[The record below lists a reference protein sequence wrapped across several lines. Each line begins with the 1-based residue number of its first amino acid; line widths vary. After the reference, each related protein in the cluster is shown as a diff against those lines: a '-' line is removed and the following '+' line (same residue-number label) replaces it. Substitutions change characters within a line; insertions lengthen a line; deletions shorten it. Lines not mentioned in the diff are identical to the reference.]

1 MIIFLRH
8 AQAENNAKRILAGR
22 TEGVHLTKTGIEQA
36 EQIAK
41 YLKPLDISAIYSS
54 PIERASHTAEIVAKN
69 NSLDHNLDD
78 RLTEIEMGKF
88 TRMNYDDM
96 FAKYGNIF
104 LKFYENDPVIAEHE
118 VETFPDVQKRVLDMV
133 DHVLKKH
140 NNENVILVTH
150 MDPIKSMLA
159 KVMNLLPET
168 LFELI
173 IANASLTIIK
183 EQDKKFS
190 LSAINAMNIDRYYQT
205 WYPKSSI
212 NFKLYRSAT
221 QSNDNE
227 QNISIINH
235 HCDFMHN
242 PNN

>member
-36 EQIAK
+36 ERIAK

-78 RLTEIEMGKF
+78 RLTEIDMGKF
-88 TRMNYDDM
+88 TRMKYDDM

-118 VETFPDVQKRVLDMV
+118 VETFPQVQSRILDMV
-133 DHVLKKH
+133 NHIVEKH
-140 NNENVILVTH
+140 KNENVILVTH
-150 MDPIKSMLA
+150 MDPIKSMLST
-159 KVMNLLPET
+159 VMDLKPKA

-205 WYPKSSI
+205 W
-212 NFKLYRSAT
+212 
-221 QSNDNE
+221 
-227 QNISIINH
+227 
-235 HCDFMHN
+235 
-242 PNN
+242 

>member
-8 AQAENNAKRILAGR
+8 AQAENNTKRILAGR
-22 TEGVHLTKTGIEQA
+22 TEGVPLTKTGIEQA
-36 EQIAK
+36 ERIAK
-41 YLKPLDISAIYSS
+41 YLASIDISAIYSS
-54 PIERASHTAEIVAKN
+54 PIERAKHTAEIVAESC
-69 NSLDHNLDD
+69 SLDVALDE
-78 RLTEIEMGKF
+78 RLTEIDMGKF

-104 LKFYENDPVIAEHE
+104 LKFYEIDPVISEHE
-118 VETFPDVQKRVLDMV
+118 VETFPNVQKRVLDLV

-159 KVMNLLPET
+159 KVMNLAPET

-173 IANASLTIIK
+173 IANAPLTIVK

-190 LSAINAMNIDRYYQT
+190 LSAINAMDVDRYHQT
-205 WYPKSSI
+205 W
-212 NFKLYRSAT
+212 
-221 QSNDNE
+221 
-227 QNISIINH
+227 
-235 HCDFMHN
+235 
-242 PNN
+242 

>member
-36 EQIAK
+36 ELIAK

-104 LKFYENDPVIAEHE
+104 LKFYQNDPVIAEHE
-118 VETFPDVQKRVLDMV
+118 VETFPQVQSRILDMV
-133 DHVLKKH
+133 SHIVEKH
-140 NNENVILVTH
+140 KNENVILVTH
-150 MDPIKSMLA
+150 MDPIKSMLS
-159 KVMNLLPET
+159 KVMNLSPET

-190 LSAINAMNIDRYYQT
+190 LSAVNAMNIDRYYQT
-205 WYPKSSI
+205 W
-212 NFKLYRSAT
+212 
-221 QSNDNE
+221 
-227 QNISIINH
+227 
-235 HCDFMHN
+235 
-242 PNN
+242 

>member
-69 NSLDHNLDD
+69 ASLDYELDD

-96 FAKYGNIF
+96 FAKYGNMF
-104 LKFYENDPVIAEHE
+104 LKFYENDPVIAEQE
-118 VETFPDVQKRVLDMV
+118 VETFPHVQERILDIV
-133 DHVLKKH
+133 NHIVEKH

-150 MDPIKSMLA
+150 MDPIKSILST
-159 KVMNLLPET
+159 VMDLKPKA

-190 LSAINAMNIDRYYQT
+190 LSAINAMNIDRYHQI
-205 WYPKSSI
+205 W
-212 NFKLYRSAT
+212 
-221 QSNDNE
+221 
-227 QNISIINH
+227 
-235 HCDFMHN
+235 
-242 PNN
+242 

>member
-8 AQAENNAKRILAGR
+8 AQAENNTKRILAGR

-36 EQIAK
+36 ERIAK

-54 PIERASHTAEIVAKN
+54 PIERASHTAKIVAKN
-69 NSLDHNLDD
+69 RSLEVVLDE
-78 RLTEIEMGKF
+78 RLTEIDMGKF

-104 LKFYENDPVIAEHE
+104 LKFYENDPVISEHE
-118 VETFPDVQKRVLDMV
+118 VETFPDVQKRVLDMI

-150 MDPIKSMLA
+150 MDPIKSILA
-159 KVMNLLPET
+159 KVMNLVPET

-183 EQDKKFS
+183 EQDKIFS
-190 LSAINAMNIDRYYQT
+190 LSAINAMNIDRYYHT
-205 WYPKSSI
+205 
-212 NFKLYRSAT
+212 
-221 QSNDNE
+221 
-227 QNISIINH
+227 
-235 HCDFMHN
+235 
-242 PNN
+242 

>member
-8 AQAENNAKRILAGR
+8 AQAENNTKRILAGR
-22 TEGVHLTKTGIEQA
+22 TEGVPLTKTGIEQA
-36 EQIAK
+36 ERIAK
-41 YLKPLDISAIYSS
+41 YLAPIDISAIYSS
-54 PIERASHTAEIVAKN
+54 PIERAKHTAEIVAN
-69 NSLDHNLDD
+69 AFDQDTVGVELDE
-78 RLTEIEMGKF
+78 RLTEIDMGKF

-104 LKFYENDPVIAEHE
+104 LKFYENDPVISEHE

-159 KVMNLLPET
+159 KVMNLVPQT

-173 IANASLTIIK
+173 VANASLTIIT

-190 LSAINAMNIDRYYQT
+190 LSAINAMDTDRYDQT
-205 WYPKSSI
+205 
-212 NFKLYRSAT
+212 
-221 QSNDNE
+221 
-227 QNISIINH
+227 
-235 HCDFMHN
+235 
-242 PNN
+242 

>member
-8 AQAENNAKRILAGR
+8 AQAENNTKRILAGR
-22 TEGVHLTKTGIEQA
+22 TAGVPLTKTGIEQA
-36 EQIAK
+36 ERISE

-54 PIERASHTAEIVAKN
+54 PIERAKHTAEIVAKN
-69 NSLDHNLDD
+69 CSLDVVLDE
-78 RLTEIEMGKF
+78 RLTEINMGKF

-104 LKFYENDPVIAEHE
+104 LKFYENDPVISEHE

-159 KVMNLLPET
+159 KVMNLVPQT

-173 IANASLTIIK
+173 IANASLTIIT

-190 LSAINAMNIDRYYQT
+190 LSAINAMNVDRYSQT
-205 WYPKSSI
+205 W
-212 NFKLYRSAT
+212 
-221 QSNDNE
+221 
-227 QNISIINH
+227 
-235 HCDFMHN
+235 
-242 PNN
+242 

>member
-36 EQIAK
+36 ERIAK
-41 YLKPLDISAIYSS
+41 YLKPLNISAIYSS
-54 PIERASHTAEIVAKN
+54 PIERANHTAEIVAKN
-69 NSLDHNLDD
+69 NSLDHNSDD
-78 RLTEIEMGKF
+78 RLTEIDMGKF
-88 TRMNYDDM
+88 TRMKYDDM

-118 VETFPDVQKRVLDMV
+118 VETFPDVQKRVLNMV

-140 NNENVILVTH
+140 KNENVILVTH
-150 MDPIKSMLA
+150 MDPIKSMLST
-159 KVMNLLPET
+159 VMDLKPKA

-173 IANASLTIIK
+173 IANASLTIVK

-190 LSAINAMNIDRYYQT
+190 LSAINAMNIDRYYQS
-205 WYPKSSI
+205 W
-212 NFKLYRSAT
+212 
-221 QSNDNE
+221 
-227 QNISIINH
+227 
-235 HCDFMHN
+235 
-242 PNN
+242 

>member
-22 TEGVHLTKTGIEQA
+22 TEGIHLTKTGIEQA
-36 EQIAK
+36 ERIAK

-118 VETFPDVQKRVLDMV
+118 VETFPEVQSRILDMV
-133 DHVLKKH
+133 NHIVEKH
-140 NNENVILVTH
+140 KNENVILVTH
-150 MDPIKSMLA
+150 MDPIKSMLST
-159 KVMNLLPET
+159 VMGLKPKT

-183 EQDKKFS
+183 EQDKNFS

-205 WYPKSSI
+205 W
-212 NFKLYRSAT
+212 
-221 QSNDNE
+221 
-227 QNISIINH
+227 
-235 HCDFMHN
+235 
-242 PNN
+242 

>member
-22 TEGVHLTKTGIEQA
+22 TEGIHLTKTGIEQA
-36 EQIAK
+36 ERIAK

-78 RLTEIEMGKF
+78 RLTEIDMGKF

-118 VETFPDVQKRVLDMV
+118 VETFPQVQSRILDMV
-133 DHVLKKH
+133 NHMVEKH
-140 NNENVILVTH
+140 KNENVILVTH
-150 MDPIKSMLA
+150 MDPIKSMLST
-159 KVMNLLPET
+159 VMGLKPKT

-205 WYPKSSI
+205 W
-212 NFKLYRSAT
+212 
-221 QSNDNE
+221 
-227 QNISIINH
+227 
-235 HCDFMHN
+235 
-242 PNN
+242 

>member
-36 EQIAK
+36 ERIAK

-69 NSLDHNLDD
+69 NSFDYELDD
-78 RLTEIEMGKF
+78 RITEIDMGKF
-88 TRMNYDDM
+88 TRMKYDDM

-104 LKFYENDPVIAEHE
+104 LKFYQNDPVIAEHE
-118 VETFPDVQKRVLDMV
+118 VETFPQVQSRILDMV
-133 DHVLKKH
+133 SHIVEKH
-140 NNENVILVTH
+140 KNENVILVTH
-150 MDPIKSMLA
+150 MDPIKSMLST
-159 KVMNLLPET
+159 VMDLKPKS

-183 EQDKKFS
+183 EQENKFS
-190 LSAINAMNIDRYYQT
+190 LSAINAMDVDRYYQT
-205 WYPKSSI
+205 W
-212 NFKLYRSAT
+212 
-221 QSNDNE
+221 
-227 QNISIINH
+227 
-235 HCDFMHN
+235 
-242 PNN
+242 

>member
-8 AQAENNAKRILAGR
+8 AQAENNTKRILAGR
-22 TEGVHLTKTGIEQA
+22 TEGVPLTKTGIEQA
-36 EQIAK
+36 ERIAK
-41 YLKPLDISAIYSS
+41 YLAPIDISAIYSS
-54 PIERASHTAEIVAKN
+54 PIERAKHTAEITAKN
-69 NSLDHNLDD
+69 CSLDVVLDE
-78 RLTEIEMGKF
+78 RLTEIDMGKF

-104 LKFYENDPVIAEHE
+104 LKFYENDPVIAKHE

-133 DHVLKKH
+133 DHVVKKH

-159 KVMNLLPET
+159 KVMNLVPET

-183 EQDKKFS
+183 EQDKIFS
-190 LSAINAMNIDRYYQT
+190 LSAINAMNVDRYYQT
-205 WYPKSSI
+205 W
-212 NFKLYRSAT
+212 
-221 QSNDNE
+221 
-227 QNISIINH
+227 
-235 HCDFMHN
+235 
-242 PNN
+242 

>member
-8 AQAENNAKRILAGR
+8 AQAENNTKRILAGR
-22 TEGVHLTKTGIEQA
+22 TEGVPLTKTGIEQA
-36 EQIAK
+36 ERMAK
-41 YLKPLDISAIYSS
+41 YLESIEISAIYSS
-54 PIERASHTAEIVAKN
+54 PIGRAKHTAEIVAKN
-69 NSLDHNLDD
+69 RSLEVVSDE
-78 RLTEIEMGKF
+78 RLTEIDMGKF

-104 LKFYENDPVIAEHE
+104 LKFYENDPVISEHE

-140 NNENVILVTH
+140 KNENVILVTH

-205 WYPKSSI
+205 W
-212 NFKLYRSAT
+212 
-221 QSNDNE
+221 
-227 QNISIINH
+227 
-235 HCDFMHN
+235 
-242 PNN
+242 

>member
-8 AQAENNAKRILAGR
+8 AQAENNTERILAGR
-22 TEGVHLTKTGIEQA
+22 TEGVPLTKTGIQQA
-36 EQIAK
+36 EQISE

-54 PIERASHTAEIVAKN
+54 PIERAKHTAEIVTKN
-69 NSLDHNLDD
+69 SAIDVELDD
-78 RLTEIEMGKF
+78 RLTEIDMGKF

-104 LKFYENDPVIAEHE
+104 LKFYENDPVISEHE
-118 VETFPDVQKRVLDMV
+118 VETFPDVQKRVLEMV

-159 KVMNLLPET
+159 KVMNLVPKT

-190 LSAINAMNIDRYYQT
+190 LSAINAMDVDRYHQT
-205 WYPKSSI
+205 W
-212 NFKLYRSAT
+212 
-221 QSNDNE
+221 
-227 QNISIINH
+227 
-235 HCDFMHN
+235 
-242 PNN
+242 

>member
-1 MIIFLRH
+1 
-8 AQAENNAKRILAGR
+8 
-22 TEGVHLTKTGIEQA
+22 
-36 EQIAK
+36 
-41 YLKPLDISAIYSS
+41 
-54 PIERASHTAEIVAKN
+54 
-69 NSLDHNLDD
+69 
-78 RLTEIEMGKF
+78 MGKF

-140 NNENVILVTH
+140 KNENVILVTH

-205 WYPKSSI
+205 W
-212 NFKLYRSAT
+212 
-221 QSNDNE
+221 
-227 QNISIINH
+227 
-235 HCDFMHN
+235 
-242 PNN
+242 

>member
-118 VETFPDVQKRVLDMV
+118 VETFPQVQSRILNMV
-133 DHVLKKH
+133 SHIVEKH
-140 NNENVILVTH
+140 KNENVILVTH
-150 MDPIKSMLA
+150 MDPIKSMLST
-159 KVMNLLPET
+159 VMDLRPKA

-205 WYPKSSI
+205 W
-212 NFKLYRSAT
+212 
-221 QSNDNE
+221 
-227 QNISIINH
+227 
-235 HCDFMHN
+235 
-242 PNN
+242 

>member
-8 AQAENNAKRILAGR
+8 AQAENNTKRILAGR
-22 TEGVHLTKTGIEQA
+22 TEGVPLTKTGIEQA
-36 EQIAK
+36 ERMAK
-41 YLKPLDISAIYSS
+41 YLASIDISAIYSS
-54 PIERASHTAEIVAKN
+54 PIERARHTAEIVAKN
-69 NSLDHNLDD
+69 CSLEEVVIDE
-78 RLTEIEMGKF
+78 RLTEIDMGKF

-104 LKFYENDPVIAEHE
+104 LKFYENDPVISEHE

-159 KVMNLLPET
+159 KVMNLVPQT

-173 IANASLTIIK
+173 IANASLTIIT

-190 LSAINAMNIDRYYQT
+190 LSAINAMDIDRYDQT
-205 WYPKSSI
+205 W
-212 NFKLYRSAT
+212 
-221 QSNDNE
+221 
-227 QNISIINH
+227 
-235 HCDFMHN
+235 
-242 PNN
+242 